1 MTDREGIAVRR
12 EAIVPEWV
20 ERSRGSLLGPG
31 PALALFGVA
40 AALFFAGAQWYGLTT
55 LPARDMGHLQKILYV
70 HVPSAWIA
78 FLSFFAVLVAG
89 VWYLSTRSES
99 ADRLGA
105 SAAEVGTLLNG
116 LVLAQGMIWAKP
128 TWGVWW
134 TWDARLTSTLV
145 LFLVF
150 ASYLT
155 LRALVDDRERRARWS
170 AIVGILGALGVPVVY
185 MSVRWWRTLHQ
196 VQSTPSTMDPSFAL
210 GLRLNAFALLFVG
223 AYLVLLRRRVARVE
237 AAVEAIEDER
247 ALNAEA
253 TRVR

>member
-1 MTDREGIAVRR
+1 MNDVGTATGPLPAIPDWVARARASLVR
-12 EAIVPEWV
+12 P
-20 ERSRGSLLGPG
+20 GPG
-31 PALALFGVA
+31 LALFGAA
-40 AALFFAGAQWYGLTT
+40 AALFFAASQWYGLNT

-89 VWYLSTRSES
+89 VWYLATRGEA

-116 LVLAQGMIWAKP
+116 LVLAQGMIWARP

-134 TWDARLTSTLV
+134 TWDPRLTSTLV

-210 GLRLNAFALLFVG
+210 GLRLNAFAVLFV
-223 AYLVLLRRRVARVE
+223 ATYLVLLRRRVARVE

-247 ALNAEA
+247 ALSGEVSD
-253 TRVR
+253 VR